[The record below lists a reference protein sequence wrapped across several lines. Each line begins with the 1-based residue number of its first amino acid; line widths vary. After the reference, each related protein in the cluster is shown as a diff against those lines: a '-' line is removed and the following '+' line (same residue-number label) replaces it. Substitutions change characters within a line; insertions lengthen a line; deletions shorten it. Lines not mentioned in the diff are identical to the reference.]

1 MSEVLGT
8 LFLFFA
14 LATLLA
20 IIVLICVHLYQIFE
34 EPAIQKRM
42 RQLRKPVQPWVTV
55 LLYARNNEASI
66 EASLKALLRS
76 HYHHYDIVVVDDCS
90 RDGTFLRVRNFIT
103 IHPESPVNY
112 LHRRVHQT
120 TRDALKAGYRKSKKG
135 KVVIS
140 LQAGTLV
147 SPSFLKRAVAIKQ
160 QRMQLTMR
168 VSEPVSTDS
177 LSGIIQTL
185 KNLVWHHM
193 YQVQVSDAKNIN
205 AVKRQIQFD
214 FLGVFILAAIILTSL
229 AIHEAIIFWYSWLI
243 VTSYVWAVIW
253 LNEEKI
259 RIKLR
264 LTFSAL
270 SALFLLPVASIVMVF
285 SQVRTRN

>member
-140 LQAGTLV
+140 LQADTLV